1 MMKTTLKDIK
11 ELAKGYN
18 VTDITNISS
27 EGAELLHK
35 KEGMFWNVAYSTGMY
50 GVTGKVV
57 QGNAT
62 GRLYAIT
69 SRTSA
74 IYLF

>member
-1 MMKTTLKDIK
+1 MKTTLKDIK

-18 VTDITNISS
+18 VEDITYIDAK
-27 EGAELLHK
+27 GADELRE
-35 KEGMFWNVAYSTGMY
+35 KEGMFWTIAYSAGVY
-50 GVTGKVV
+50 GVTGKVI

-62 GRLYAIT
+62 GKLYAIT

-74 IYLF
+74 IFMF

>member
-18 VTDITNISS
+18 ITDITDITS
-27 EGAELLHK
+27 EDAEALRK
-35 KEGMFWNVAYSTGMY
+35 KEGMFWDVAYSTGTY

-57 QGNAT
+57 QGHNT
-62 GRLYAIT
+62 GKLYAIVG
-69 SRTSA
+69 RTSA
-74 IYLF
+74 IYLI